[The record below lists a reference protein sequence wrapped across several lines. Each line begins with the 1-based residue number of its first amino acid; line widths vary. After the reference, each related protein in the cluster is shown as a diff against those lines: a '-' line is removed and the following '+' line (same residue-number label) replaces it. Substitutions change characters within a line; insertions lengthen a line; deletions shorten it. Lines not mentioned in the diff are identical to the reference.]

1 MKRAIVTP
9 ATLAPIA
16 LSELKDWLG
25 ITTGGD
31 DAQLAAL
38 LRAALDACEDFTGL
52 MPLQQL
58 CEEVL
63 PVASGWLTLAARPV
77 QAITLVEGLPA
88 EGARFALP
96 STDHAIELDHDGGGK
111 VRVSNPGS
119 AGRIAVRFTAGLA
132 ASWTALPDPLR
143 HGALR
148 LAAHQYRARED
159 NMSSAAMPPAAV
171 AALWR
176 PWRRLR
182 LA

>member
-16 LSELKDWLG
+16 LSDLKDWLG
-25 ITTGGD
+25 ITTSGD

-38 LRAALDACEDFTGL
+38 LRAALDACEQFTGL
-52 MPLQQL
+52 MPLQQV
-58 CEEVL
+58 CEELL
-63 PVASGWLTLAARPV
+63 PVAGGWLTLGARPV
-77 QAITLVEGLPA
+77 QAIALVEGIPA
-88 EGARFALP
+88 EGSRFILP
-96 STDHAIELDHDGGGK
+96 AADYEIALDHGGGGK
-111 VRVSNPGS
+111 VRISNPGS

-132 ASWTALPDPLR
+132 AGWTGLAESLR
-143 HGALR
+143 HGVLR
-148 LAAHQYRARED
+148 LAAHQYRSRED
-159 NMSSAAMPPAAV
+159 GMAGAAIPPAAV